1 MPTEAAALLLGPLL
15 AVSPAPLPA
24 APALPPAPTVEDTAE
39 NRLDCGFVAGLLAEA
54 ATTGTLPGLGDPGGD
69 DWSTRLWLDEQLARR
84 AGDLSATRQ
93 LDRQLRG
100 R

>member
-1 MPTEAAALLLGPLL
+1 MPTDAAALLLGPLL

-24 APALPPAPTVEDTAE
+24 APALPPALVSERPAE
-39 NRLDCGFVAGLLAEA
+39 ERLDCGLVAGILAEA

-69 DWSTRLWLDEQLARR
+69 DWATRLWLDDQLARR